1 VALAVAVALGL
12 TLPGCGAPAAQ
23 PAPSAQPGAPEGI
36 AVETGPALA
45 PASTAAG
52 GAPVDGIR
60 CDASEQV
67 AYHIHSHLLVF
78 VNGEARSLP
87 YGIGLVTPVAKNT
100 GANAFAHA
108 TNCYYWLHVHA
119 GDGIIHIESPS
130 QQTYTLG
137 QFFAL
142 WRQPL
147 NMNTVGPATGA
158 VTAYINSEP
167 FTGDSATIP
176 LKDHEDIQ
184 LDVGTPAP
192 APVSV
197 DWSHARL

>member
-1 VALAVAVALGL
+1 MALAIALALGL
-12 TLPGCGAPAAQ
+12 QLQGCGSQPTQ
-23 PAPSAQPGAPEGI
+23 PAQSSGPEGI

-45 PASTAAG
+45 PASTAAD

-60 CDASEQV
+60 CDAAEQI

-78 VNGEARSLP
+78 VNGQAQSLP
-87 YGIGLVTPVAKNT
+87 YGIGLVTPVAQNT
-100 GANAFAHA
+100 GANTFAHA
-108 TNCYYWLHVHA
+108 SRCYYWLHVHA
-119 GDGIIHIESPS
+119 ADGIIHIESPT
-130 QQTYTLG
+130 QQSYTLG

-147 NMNTVGPATGA
+147 TTATVGPATGP
-158 VTAYINSEP
+158 VTAYVNGKP
-167 FTGDSATIP
+167 FTGDPATIP
-176 LKDHEDIQ
+176 LQNHEDIQ

-192 APVSV
+192 APVIV

>member
-12 TLPGCGAPAAQ
+12 ALQSCGGAATKPAA
-23 PAPSAQPGAPEGI
+23 AAGPEGI

-45 PASTAAG
+45 PASTAVD
-52 GAPVDGIR
+52 GAPVQGIR
-60 CDASEQV
+60 CEASEQV

-78 VNGEARSLP
+78 VNGQPRKLP
-87 YGIGLVTPVAKNT
+87 YGIGLVAPVVEDT
-100 GANAFAHA
+100 GLGTFASA
-108 TNCYYWLHVHA
+108 SRCYYWLHVHA
-119 GDGIIHIESPS
+119 DDGIIHIESPT

-147 NMNTVGPATGA
+147 SSGAVGPATGA
-158 VTAYINSEP
+158 VTAYVNGQP
-167 FTGDSATIP
+167 FTGDPGTIP
-176 LKDHEDIQ
+176 LTNHQDIQ

>member
-1 VALAVAVALGL
+1 VALAVAAVLGL
-12 TLPGCGAPAAQ
+12 TLQGCGGGPATR
-23 PAPSAQPGAPEGI
+23 PTGPEGI

-45 PASTAAG
+45 PASTAVD

-78 VNGEARSLP
+78 VNGEPRSLP
-87 YGIGLVTPVAKNT
+87 FGIGLVAPAVQKT
-100 GANAFAHA
+100 GQDAFASA
-108 TNCYYWLHVHA
+108 SRCYYWLHVHA
-119 GDGIIHIESPS
+119 GDGIIHIESPT
-130 QQTYTLG
+130 QQTFTLG

-158 VTAYINSEP
+158 VTAYVDGKP
-167 FTGDSATIP
+167 FAGDPGTIP
-176 LKDHEDIQ
+176 LKDHEAIQ
-184 LDVGTPAP
+184 LDVGTPTP
-192 APVSV
+192 APVTV
-197 DWSHARL
+197 DWSHAQL